1 MNVILFDGVCNFCN
15 AAVNFVIARDVARR
29 FRFAALQSEYA
40 QQLLKKSGQP
50 ILSHFDSVVLIG
62 EKGQFFEKSDAALEI
77 ARYLRGWSWLYGF
90 RFVPRT
96 IRDFF
101 YDIVAR
107 NRYRIFGKSA
117 VCRVPTPAERALF
130 LG

>member
-1 MNVILFDGVCNFCN
+1 M
-15 AAVNFVIARDVARR
+15 
-29 FRFAALQSEYA
+29 
-40 QQLLKKSGQP
+40 LK
-50 ILSHFDSVVLIG
+50 HFDSVVLIG
-62 EKGQFFEKSDAALEI
+62 EEGQFFEKSDAALEI

-117 VCRVPTPAERALF
+117 ACRVPTPAERALF